1 MDCGR
6 GLVNPEEGGS
16 TPSDNRSC
24 EVGKASNGT
33 ASATCTDFPSGSYAD
48 KQTPATTVCSQCG
61 GDAYNP
67 EVGSSAASAC
77 LDCPAGLTGLGAKCV
92 TPEFIF
98 HNLFTES
105 VGGISRYS
113 KDKHGFVET
122 IETIETIVDA
132 EQQLKFVHD
141 PASLKI
147 QALDFFGN
155 QVASITTPAQVS
167 GMAFSRRMHEEV
179 MNEMISRRENEE
191 ALAAK
196 GRELDELRR
205 GS

>member
-16 TPSDNRSC
+16 TPSDCRSC

-33 ASATCTDFPSGSYAD
+33 ASATCTDCPSGSYAD
-48 KQTPATTVCSQCG
+48 TSATAACFQCG

-67 EVGSSAASAC
+67 EVGSSAASVC
-77 LDCPAGLTGLGAKCV
+77 LGCPAGLTGVGAKCI

-98 HNLFTES
+98 HNLFTEG

-122 IETIETIVDA
+122 IETIENFEDELVDA

-147 QALDFFGN
+147 RALDFFGN

-167 GMAFSRRMHEEV
+167 GMAFKNTV
-179 MNEMISRRENEE
+179 VGVFCLNKNNISNHNF
-191 ALAAK
+191 AIVTGNFDNL
-196 GRELDELRR
+196 
-205 GS
+205 